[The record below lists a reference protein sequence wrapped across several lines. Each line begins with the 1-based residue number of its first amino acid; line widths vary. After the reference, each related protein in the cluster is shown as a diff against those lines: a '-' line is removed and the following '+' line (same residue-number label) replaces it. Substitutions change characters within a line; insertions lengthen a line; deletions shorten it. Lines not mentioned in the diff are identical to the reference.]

1 MIAITIN
8 VIKVTKHFGFRL
20 IARLLHILQFDAQT
34 FKDEL
39 IELHFLCPITPLTL
53 EYRP

>member
-1 MIAITIN
+1 MIAIIIN

-39 IELHFLCPITPLTL
+39 IELHFSFPMTPLTL